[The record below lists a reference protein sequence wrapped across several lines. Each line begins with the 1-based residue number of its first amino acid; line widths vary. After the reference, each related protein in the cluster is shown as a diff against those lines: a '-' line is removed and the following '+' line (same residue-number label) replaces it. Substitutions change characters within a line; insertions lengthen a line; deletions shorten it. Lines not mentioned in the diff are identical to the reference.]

1 LIFAVSER
9 KERSNLFSFPER
21 ARKYTLGSIFAVSE
35 RKERSNLFSFPE
47 RARKEALLIF
57 AANEPSEASP
67 EPFVN
72 TQDKLREGAPEL
84 PMGFFTEFTLNET
97 NVFRMTTKKCYSE
110 LTGKYAIWPIFLLKL
125 L

>member
-1 LIFAVSER
+1 VSER

-47 RARKEALLIF
+47 RARKYTLGSIF

-67 EPFVN
+67 E
-72 TQDKLREGAPEL
+72 RSEGAPEL
-84 PMGFFTEFTLNET
+84 PMGFFTEFTLSET
-97 NVFRMTTKKCYSE
+97 NVFRMTTKKCHPE
-110 LTGKYAIWPIFLLKL
+110 LTRKYTIWPVFLLKL
-125 L
+125 LQKLYNDKI